1 MIENF
6 ASIGRVDLVYQSLAL
21 KIFLFENLSTKTQ
34 KLDLECTIHPKYQGR
49 EEADNKIQG
58 SPVAAEEWV
67 VAESPLG
74 VGSQRFGSVFRRQ
87 IIYNTAASCQ

>member
-1 MIENF
+1 MDTHTFLSISRSENAYLMF
-6 ASIGRVDLVYQSLAL
+6 Y
-21 KIFLFENLSTKTQ
+21 FENLTNKAQ
-34 KLDLECTIHPKYQGR
+34 KLDFVCRIHPKYQGR

-74 VGSQRFGSVFRRQ
+74 VGSHRFGSVFRRQ
-87 IIYNTAASCQ
+87 IIYNTAASC